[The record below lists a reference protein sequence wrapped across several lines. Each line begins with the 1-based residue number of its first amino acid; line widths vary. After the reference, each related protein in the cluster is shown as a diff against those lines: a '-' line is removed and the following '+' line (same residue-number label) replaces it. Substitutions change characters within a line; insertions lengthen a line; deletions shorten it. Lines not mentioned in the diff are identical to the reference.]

1 MEGALVSLAVKAG
14 HDIAAARQGF
24 ARLDEIPFDSRHRYM
39 ATLHV
44 RHGRPPV
51 VYVKGAPERILAM
64 CAHVATPDGDCW
76 RRGLLPNRDAR
87 GN

>member
-24 ARLDEIPFDSRHRYM
+24 TRLDEIPFDSRHRYM

-44 RHGRPPV
+44 RHGRPQ
-51 VYVKGAPERILAM
+51 
-64 CAHVATPDGDCW
+64 
-76 RRGLLPNRDAR
+76 
-87 GN
+87 